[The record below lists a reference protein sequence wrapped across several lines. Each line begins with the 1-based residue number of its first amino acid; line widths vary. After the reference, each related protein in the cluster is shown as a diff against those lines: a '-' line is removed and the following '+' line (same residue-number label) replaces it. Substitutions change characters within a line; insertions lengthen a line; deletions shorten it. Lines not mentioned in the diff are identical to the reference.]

1 MKEAKFWKNESS
13 FLENEDDKIR
23 CLLCP
28 HRCLIKEGQSSRCL
42 SRKNIGGKLYSLNY
56 GKVLGAALDPIEKKP
71 LYRFYPSTYIFSVG
85 TFGCNFDCLFCQN
98 HSLVHSVPIE
108 EKTEKKPNN
117 YRDEVSPEELV
128 GAVLKTPSIG
138 IAFTYNEPTV
148 WYEYIKDVLPLAKE
162 KDLKTVLVTNGF
174 IEEEPLK
181 KILPMVDAMNIDLK
195 SFSPQFYTKVCKG
208 KIEPV
213 INTIKKAASE
223 IHLEVTCLVIEG
235 YNSGDDEMEALS
247 QMLSKIRPDIP
258 LHISAFYP
266 AYKMRDK
273 VPTKPETIRHLCKT
287 AQRNLKYV
295 YPGNI

>member
-1 MKEAKFWKNESS
+1 MKEAEFWKKESS

-71 LYRFYPSTYIFSVG
+71 LYRFYPSSYIFSVG

-117 YRDEVSPEELV
+117 YRDEVSPEELI

-174 IEEEPLK
+174 IEEEPLQG
-181 KILPMVDAMNIDLK
+181 ILPMVDAMNIDLK

-273 VPTKPETIRHLCKT
+273 VPTRPETIRHLCKT

>member
-1 MKEAKFWKNESS
+1 MKEAEFWKKESS

-42 SRKNIGGKLYSLNY
+42 SRKNMGGKLYSLNY

-117 YRDEVSPEELV
+117 YRDEVSPEELIE
-128 GAVLKTPSIG
+128 AVLKTPSIG

-174 IEEEPLK
+174 IEEAPLH

-273 VPTKPETIRHLCKT
+273 APTRPETIMHLCKT
-287 AQRNLKYV
+287 AQRNLKHV

>member
-1 MKEAKFWKNESS
+1 MKEAEFWKNESS

-71 LYRFYPSTYIFSVG
+71 LYRFYPSSYIFSVG

-117 YRDEVSPEELV
+117 YRDEVSPEELI

-174 IEEEPLK
+174 IEEEPLH

-273 VPTKPETIRHLCKT
+273 LPTKPETIRHLCKT

>member
-1 MKEAKFWKNESS
+1 MKEAEFWKNESS
-13 FLENEDDKIR
+13 FLENEDDKVR

-71 LYRFYPSTYIFSVG
+71 LYRFYPSSYIFSVG

-98 HSLVHSVPIE
+98 HFLVHSVPKKIE
-108 EKTEKKPNN
+108 EKTNN
-117 YRDEVSPEELV
+117 YREEVSPEELI

-148 WYEYIKDVLPLAKE
+148 WYEYIKDVLPIAKE

-174 IEEEPLK
+174 IEEEPLHG
-181 KILPMVDAMNIDLK
+181 ILPMVDAMNIDLK

-213 INTIKKAASE
+213 INTIKKAASQ

-247 QMLSKIRPDIP
+247 QMISKIRPDIP

-273 VPTKPETIRHLCKT
+273 APTRPETIRHLCKT

>member
-1 MKEAKFWKNESS
+1 MKEAEFWKNESS

-42 SRKNIGGKLYSLNY
+42 SRKNMGGKLYSLNY

-98 HSLVHSVPIE
+98 HSLVHSVPKKIE
-108 EKTEKKPNN
+108 EKTNN
-117 YRDEVSPEELV
+117 YRDEVSPEELI

-174 IEEEPLK
+174 IEEEPLQG
-181 KILPMVDAMNIDLK
+181 ILPMVDAMNIDLK
-195 SFSPQFYTKVCKG
+195 SFFPQFYTKVCKG

-273 VPTKPETIRHLCKT
+273 APTRPETIRRLCKT

>member
-1 MKEAKFWKNESS
+1 MKEAEFWKKESS

-42 SRKNIGGKLYSLNY
+42 SRKNMGGKLYSLNY

-117 YRDEVSPEELV
+117 YRDEVSPEELIE
-128 GAVLKTPSIG
+128 AVLKTPSIG

-174 IEEEPLK
+174 IEEEPLH

-213 INTIKKAASE
+213 INTIKRASSQ
-223 IHLEVTCLVIEG
+223 IHVEVTCLVIEG
-235 YNSGDDEMEALS
+235 YNSGDDEIDALS

-273 VPTKPETIRHLCKT
+273 PPTRPETIKHLCKT

>member
-1 MKEAKFWKNESS
+1 MKEAEFWKKESS

-71 LYRFYPSTYIFSVG
+71 LYRFYPSSYIFSVG

-117 YRDEVSPEELV
+117 YRDEVSPEELI

-174 IEEEPLK
+174 IEEEPLHG
-181 KILPMVDAMNIDLK
+181 ILPMVDAMNIDLK

-213 INTIKKAASE
+213 INTIKRAASE
-223 IHLEVTCLVIEG
+223 IHVEVTCLVIEG

-273 VPTKPETIRHLCKT
+273 VPTRPETIRHLCKT

>member
-1 MKEAKFWKNESS
+1 MKEAEFWKKESS

-28 HRCLIKEGQSSRCL
+28 HRCIIKEGQISRCL
-42 SRKNIGGKLYSLNY
+42 SRKNMGGKLYSLNY
-56 GKVLGAALDPIEKKP
+56 GKVLGVALDPIEKKP

-117 YRDEVSPEELV
+117 YRDEVSPEELI

-174 IEEEPLK
+174 IEEEPLH

-195 SFSPQFYTKVCKG
+195 SFSPQFYTNVCKG

-213 INTIKKAASE
+213 INTIKKAASQ
-223 IHLEVTCLVIEG
+223 IHVEVTCLVIEG

-247 QMLSKIRPDIP
+247 QMISKIRPDIP

-273 VPTKPETIRHLCKT
+273 APTRPETIRHLYKT

>member
-1 MKEAKFWKNESS
+1 MKEAEFWKKESS

-71 LYRFYPSTYIFSVG
+71 LSRFYPSTYIFSVG

-98 HSLVHSVPIE
+98 HSLVHSVPKKIE
-108 EKTEKKPNN
+108 EKTNN
-117 YRDEVSPEELV
+117 YQDEVSPEELI

-181 KILPMVDAMNIDLK
+181 KILPMIDAMNIDLK

-213 INTIKKAASE
+213 INTIKKAASQ

-273 VPTKPETIRHLCKT
+273 TPTMPETIRHLCKT

>member
-1 MKEAKFWKNESS
+1 MKEAEFWKNESS

-71 LYRFYPSTYIFSVG
+71 LYRFYPSSYIFSVG

-117 YRDEVSPEELV
+117 YRDEVSPEELI

-174 IEEEPLK
+174 IEEEPLHG
-181 KILPMVDAMNIDLK
+181 ILPMVDAMNIDLK

-213 INTIKKAASE
+213 INTIKRAASE
-223 IHLEVTCLVIEG
+223 IHVEVTCLVIEG

-266 AYKMRDK
+266 AYKMKDK
-273 VPTKPETIRHLCKT
+273 APTRPETIRHLCKT

>member
-1 MKEAKFWKNESS
+1 MKEAEFWKNESS

-71 LYRFYPSTYIFSVG
+71 LYRFYPSSYIFSVG

-117 YRDEVSPEELV
+117 YRDEVSPEELI

-181 KILPMVDAMNIDLK
+181 KILPMIDAMNIDLK

-213 INTIKKAASE
+213 INTITKAASQ
-223 IHLEVTCLVIEG
+223 IHVEVTCLVIEG

-247 QMLSKIRPDIP
+247 QMISKIRPDIP

-273 VPTKPETIRHLCKT
+273 APTRPETIRHLCKT

>member
-1 MKEAKFWKNESS
+1 MKEAEFWKNESS
-13 FLENEDDKIR
+13 FLENEDAKIR

-42 SRKNIGGKLYSLNY
+42 SRKDIGGKLYSLNY

-71 LYRFYPSTYIFSVG
+71 LYRFYPSSYIFSVG

-98 HSLVHSVPIE
+98 HSLVHSVPEKIE
-108 EKTEKKPNN
+108 EKTNN
-117 YRDEVSPEELV
+117 YRDEVSPEELI
-128 GAVLKTPSIG
+128 GAVLKMPSIG

-174 IEEEPLK
+174 IEEEPLHG
-181 KILPMVDAMNIDLK
+181 ILPMVDAMNIDLK

-223 IHLEVTCLVIEG
+223 IHVEVTCLVIEG

-273 VPTKPETIRHLCKT
+273 VPTRPETIRRLCKT

>member
-1 MKEAKFWKNESS
+1 MKEAEFWKKESS

-42 SRKNIGGKLYSLNY
+42 SRKNMGGKLYSLNY

-71 LYRFYPSTYIFSVG
+71 LYRFYPSSYIFSVG

-117 YRDEVSPEELV
+117 YRDEVSPEELI

-174 IEEEPLK
+174 IEEEPLHG
-181 KILPMVDAMNIDLK
+181 ILPMVDAMNIDLK

-213 INTIKKAASE
+213 INTIKKVASQ

-273 VPTKPETIRHLCKT
+273 VPTRPETIRHLCKI

>member
-1 MKEAKFWKNESS
+1 MKEAEFWKNESS

-71 LYRFYPSTYIFSVG
+71 LYRFYPSSYIFSVG

-98 HSLVHSVPIE
+98 HSLVHSVPKKI
-108 EKTEKKPNN
+108 EKKPNN
-117 YRDEVSPEELV
+117 YRDEVSPAELIR
-128 GAVLKTPSIG
+128 AVLKTPSIG

-213 INTIKKAASE
+213 INTIKKAASQL
-223 IHLEVTCLVIEG
+223 HVEVTCLVIEG

-273 VPTKPETIRHLCKT
+273 APTRPETIRHLCKT

>member
-1 MKEAKFWKNESS
+1 MKEAEFWKNESS

-71 LYRFYPSTYIFSVG
+71 LYRFYPSSYIFSVG

-117 YRDEVSPEELV
+117 YRDEVSPEELI

-174 IEEEPLK
+174 IEEEPLHG
-181 KILPMVDAMNIDLK
+181 ILPMVDAMNIDLK

-213 INTIKKAASE
+213 INTIKKAASQ

-235 YNSGDDEMEALS
+235 YNSSDGEMEALS

-266 AYKMRDK
+266 AYKMKDK
-273 VPTKPETIRHLCKT
+273 APTRPETIRHLCKT

>member
-1 MKEAKFWKNESS
+1 MKEAEFWKKESS
-13 FLENEDDKIR
+13 FLKNEDDKIR

-28 HRCLIKEGQSSRCL
+28 HRCLIKEGQISRCL

-71 LYRFYPSTYIFSVG
+71 LYHFYPSSYIFSVG

-98 HSLVHSVPIE
+98 HFLVHSVPIE

-117 YRDEVSPEELV
+117 YRDEVSPEELIE
-128 GAVLKTPSIG
+128 AVLKTPSIG

-162 KDLKTVLVTNGF
+162 KYLKTVLVTNGF
-174 IEEEPLK
+174 IEEEPLHG
-181 KILPMVDAMNIDLK
+181 ILPMVDAMNIDLK

-213 INTIKKAASE
+213 INTIKRAASE
-223 IHLEVTCLVIEG
+223 IHVEVTCLVIEG

-273 VPTKPETIRHLCKT
+273 PPTRPETIRHLCKT

>member
-1 MKEAKFWKNESS
+1 MKEAEFWKKESS

-71 LYRFYPSTYIFSVG
+71 LYRFYPSSYIFSVG

-117 YRDEVSPEELV
+117 YRDEVSPEELI

-174 IEEEPLK
+174 IEEEPLQG
-181 KILPMVDAMNIDLK
+181 ILPMVDAMNIDLK

-273 VPTKPETIRHLCKT
+273 LPTKPETIRHLCKT

>member
-1 MKEAKFWKNESS
+1 MKEAEFWKNESS
-13 FLENEDDKIR
+13 FLKNEDDKIR

-71 LYRFYPSTYIFSVG
+71 LYHFYPSSYIFSVG

-108 EKTEKKPNN
+108 EKIEKKPNN
-117 YRDEVSPEELV
+117 YRDEVSPEELI

-174 IEEEPLK
+174 IEEEPLH

-195 SFSPQFYTKVCKG
+195 SFSPQFYTNVCKG

-223 IHLEVTCLVIEG
+223 IHVEVTCLVIEG
-235 YNSGDDEMEALS
+235 YNSGEDEMEALS
-247 QMLSKIRPDIP
+247 QMLAKIRPDIP

-273 VPTKPETIRHLCKT
+273 TPTRPETIRHLCKT

>member
-1 MKEAKFWKNESS
+1 MKEAEFWKNEPS
-13 FLENEDDKIR
+13 FSKNEDDKIR

-42 SRKNIGGKLYSLNY
+42 SRKNMGGKLYSLNY

-71 LYRFYPSTYIFSVG
+71 LYRFYPSSYIFSVG

-98 HSLVHSVPIE
+98 HSLVHSVPKKIE
-108 EKTEKKPNN
+108 EKTDN
-117 YRDEVSPEELV
+117 YRDEVSPEELI
-128 GAVLKTPSIG
+128 GAVFKTPSIG

-174 IEEEPLK
+174 IEEEPLH

-195 SFSPQFYTKVCKG
+195 SFSPQFYTNVCKG

-235 YNSGDDEMEALS
+235 YNSGDDEIDALS

-273 VPTKPETIRHLCKT
+273 APTRPETIRHLCKT

>member
-1 MKEAKFWKNESS
+1 MKEAEFWKKESS
-13 FLENEDDKIR
+13 FLKNEDNKIR

-42 SRKNIGGKLYSLNY
+42 SRKNMGGKLYSLNY

-117 YRDEVSPEELV
+117 YRDEVSPEELI

-174 IEEEPLK
+174 IEEEPLH

-223 IHLEVTCLVIEG
+223 IHVEVTCLVIEG

-273 VPTKPETIRHLCKT
+273 PPTRPETIKHLCKT

>member
-1 MKEAKFWKNESS
+1 MKEAEFWKKESS

-42 SRKNIGGKLYSLNY
+42 SRKNMGGKLYSLNY

-71 LYRFYPSTYIFSVG
+71 LYHFYPSTYIFSVG

-117 YRDEVSPEELV
+117 YRDEVSPEELI

-138 IAFTYNEPTV
+138 IAFTYNEPTI

-174 IEEEPLK
+174 IEEEPLH

-235 YNSGDDEMEALS
+235 YNSGDDEMEDLS
-247 QMLSKIRPDIP
+247 QRLSKIRPDIP

-273 VPTKPETIRHLCKT
+273 PPTRPETIKHLCKT

>member
-1 MKEAKFWKNESS
+1 MKEAEFWKKESS

-71 LYRFYPSTYIFSVG
+71 LYRFYPSSYIFSVG

-98 HSLVHSVPIE
+98 HSLVHSVPEKIE
-108 EKTEKKPNN
+108 EKTNN
-117 YRDEVSPEELV
+117 YRDEVSPEELI
-128 GAVLKTPSIG
+128 GAVLKMPSIG

-223 IHLEVTCLVIEG
+223 IHVEVTCLVIEG

-273 VPTKPETIRHLCKT
+273 VPTRPETIRRLCKT

>member
-1 MKEAKFWKNESS
+1 MKEAEFWKKESS

-42 SRKNIGGKLYSLNY
+42 SRKNMGGKLYSLNY

-71 LYRFYPSTYIFSVG
+71 LYHFYPSTYIFSVG

-98 HSLVHSVPIE
+98 HSLVHSVSIE

-117 YRDEVSPEELV
+117 YRDEVSPEELI

-174 IEEEPLK
+174 IKEEPLH

-195 SFSPQFYTKVCKG
+195 SFSPQFYTKICKG

-213 INTIKKAASE
+213 INTIKRAASQ
-223 IHLEVTCLVIEG
+223 IHVEVTCLVIEG
-235 YNSGDDEMEALS
+235 YNSGDDEIDALS

-273 VPTKPETIRHLCKT
+273 PPTRPETIKHLCKT

>member
-1 MKEAKFWKNESS
+1 MKEAEFWKNESS

-108 EKTEKKPNN
+108 EKTEKKTNN
-117 YRDEVSPEELV
+117 YRDEVSPEELI

-174 IEEEPLK
+174 IEEEPLHG
-181 KILPMVDAMNIDLK
+181 ILPMVDAMNIDLK

-213 INTIKKAASE
+213 INTIKKAASQ

-235 YNSGDDEMEALS
+235 YNSSDGEMEALS

-266 AYKMRDK
+266 AYKMKDK
-273 VPTKPETIRHLCKT
+273 APTRPETIRHLCKT

>member
-1 MKEAKFWKNESS
+1 MKEAEFWKKESS

-42 SRKNIGGKLYSLNY
+42 SRKNMGGKLYSLNY

-98 HSLVHSVPIE
+98 HFLVHSVPIE

-117 YRDEVSPEELV
+117 YRDEVSPEELI

-138 IAFTYNEPTV
+138 IAFTYNEPTI

-174 IEEEPLK
+174 IEEEPLH

-213 INTIKKAASE
+213 INTIKKAAPQ
-223 IHLEVTCLVIEG
+223 IHVEVTCLVIEG
-235 YNSGDDEMEALS
+235 YNSGDDEIDALS

-266 AYKMRDK
+266 AYKIRDK
-273 VPTKPETIRHLCKT
+273 PPTRPETIRHLCKT

>member
-1 MKEAKFWKNESS
+1 MKEAEFWKKESS

-71 LYRFYPSTYIFSVG
+71 LYRFYPSSYIFSVG

-117 YRDEVSPEELV
+117 YRDEVSPEELI

-181 KILPMVDAMNIDLK
+181 KMLPMVDAMNIDLK

-213 INTIKKAASE
+213 INTIKRAASQ
-223 IHLEVTCLVIEG
+223 IHVEVTCLVIEG

-273 VPTKPETIRHLCKT
+273 VPTRPETIRHLCKT

>member
-1 MKEAKFWKNESS
+1 MKEAEFWKKESS

-71 LYRFYPSTYIFSVG
+71 LYRFYPSSYIFSVG

-117 YRDEVSPEELV
+117 YRDEVSPEELI

-174 IEEEPLK
+174 IEEEPLQG
-181 KILPMVDAMNIDLK
+181 ILPMVDAMNIDLK

-235 YNSGDDEMEALS
+235 YNSGDDEIDALS

-273 VPTKPETIRHLCKT
+273 APTRPETIRHLCKT

>member
-1 MKEAKFWKNESS
+1 MKEAEFWKKESS

-28 HRCLIKEGQSSRCL
+28 HRCIIKEGQSSRCL
-42 SRKNIGGKLYSLNY
+42 SRKNIDGKLYSLNY

-108 EKTEKKPNN
+108 EKTEKKTNN
-117 YRDEVSPEELV
+117 YRDEVSPEELI
-128 GAVLKTPSIG
+128 GAVLKTPSMG

-174 IEEEPLK
+174 IEEEPLHG
-181 KILPMVDAMNIDLK
+181 ILPMVDAMNIDLK

-223 IHLEVTCLVIEG
+223 IHVEVTCLVIEG

-273 VPTKPETIRHLCKT
+273 APTRPETIRHLCKT

>member
-1 MKEAKFWKNESS
+1 MKEAEFWKNESS

-71 LYRFYPSTYIFSVG
+71 LYHFYPSTYIFSVG

-98 HSLVHSVPIE
+98 HSLVHSVSKKIE
-108 EKTEKKPNN
+108 EKTNN
-117 YRDEVSPEELV
+117 YRDEVSPEELIGV
-128 GAVLKTPSIG
+128 VLKTPSIG

-148 WYEYIKDVLPLAKE
+148 WYEYIKDVLPIAKE
-162 KDLKTVLVTNGF
+162 KNLKTVLVTNGF

-181 KILPMVDAMNIDLK
+181 KILPMIDAMNIDLK

-213 INTIKKAASE
+213 INTIKKAASQ

-247 QMLSKIRPDIP
+247 QMISKIRPDIP

-273 VPTKPETIRHLCKT
+273 APTRPETIRHLCKT

>member
-1 MKEAKFWKNESS
+1 MKEAEFWKNESS

-71 LYRFYPSTYIFSVG
+71 LYHFYPSSYIFSVG

-108 EKTEKKPNN
+108 EKIEKKPNN
-117 YRDEVSPEELV
+117 YRDEVSPEELI

-174 IEEEPLK
+174 IEEEPLH

-213 INTIKKAASE
+213 INTIKKAASQ
-223 IHLEVTCLVIEG
+223 IHVEVTCLVIEG

-273 VPTKPETIRHLCKT
+273 APTRPETIRHLCKI

>member
-1 MKEAKFWKNESS
+1 MKEAEFWKNESS

-71 LYRFYPSTYIFSVG
+71 LYRFYPSSYIFSVG

-117 YRDEVSPEELV
+117 YRDEVSPEELI

-162 KDLKTVLVTNGF
+162 KNLKTVLVTNGF
-174 IEEEPLK
+174 IEEEPLH

-273 VPTKPETIRHLCKT
+273 LPTKPETIRHLCKT

>member
-1 MKEAKFWKNESS
+1 MKEAEFWKKESS

-42 SRKNIGGKLYSLNY
+42 SRKNMDGKLYSLNY

-71 LYRFYPSTYIFSVG
+71 LYRFYPSSYIFSVG

-98 HSLVHSVPIE
+98 HSLVHSVPKKIE
-108 EKTEKKPNN
+108 EKTSN
-117 YRDEVSPEELV
+117 YRDEVSPEELI

-174 IEEEPLK
+174 IEEEPLHG
-181 KILPMVDAMNIDLK
+181 ILPMVDAMNIDLK

-213 INTIKKAASE
+213 INTIKKAASQ

-273 VPTKPETIRHLCKT
+273 LPTKPETIRHLCKT

-295 YPGNI
+295 YSGNI

>member
-1 MKEAKFWKNESS
+1 MKEAEFWKKESS

-42 SRKNIGGKLYSLNY
+42 SRKNMGGKLYSLNY

-71 LYRFYPSTYIFSVG
+71 LYRFYPSSYIFSVG

-98 HSLVHSVPIE
+98 HSLVHSVPEKIE
-108 EKTEKKPNN
+108 EKTNN
-117 YRDEVSPEELV
+117 YRDEVSPEELI

-174 IEEEPLK
+174 IEEEPLHG
-181 KILPMVDAMNIDLK
+181 ILPMVDAMNIDLK

-213 INTIKKAASE
+213 TNTIKKAASQ

-273 VPTKPETIRHLCKT
+273 PPTRPETIKHLCKT

>member
-1 MKEAKFWKNESS
+1 MKEAEFWKKESS

-71 LYRFYPSTYIFSVG
+71 LYRFYPSSYIFSVG

-117 YRDEVSPEELV
+117 YRDEVSPEELI

-174 IEEEPLK
+174 IEEEPLQG
-181 KILPMVDAMNIDLK
+181 ILPMVDAMNIDLK

-235 YNSGDDEMEALS
+235 YNSGDNEMEALS

-273 VPTKPETIRHLCKT
+273 VPTRPETIRHLCKT

>member
-1 MKEAKFWKNESS
+1 MKEAEFWKNESS

-71 LYRFYPSTYIFSVG
+71 LYRFYPSSYIFSVG

-117 YRDEVSPEELV
+117 YRDEVSPEELI

-174 IEEEPLK
+174 IEEEPLH

-273 VPTKPETIRHLCKT
+273 VPTRPETIRHLCKT

>member
-1 MKEAKFWKNESS
+1 MKEAEFWKKESS

-28 HRCLIKEGQSSRCL
+28 HRCIIKEGQISRCL
-42 SRKNIGGKLYSLNY
+42 SRKNMGGKLYSLNY
-56 GKVLGAALDPIEKKP
+56 GKVLGVALDPIEKKP
-71 LYRFYPSTYIFSVG
+71 LYRFYPSTCIFSVG

-117 YRDEVSPEELV
+117 YRDEVSPEELI

-174 IEEEPLK
+174 IEEEPLH

-195 SFSPQFYTKVCKG
+195 SFSPQFYTNVCKG

-213 INTIKKAASE
+213 INTIKKAASQ

-247 QMLSKIRPDIP
+247 QMISKIRPDIP

-273 VPTKPETIRHLCKT
+273 APTRPETIRHLYKT

>member
-1 MKEAKFWKNESS
+1 MKEAEFWKNESS

-71 LYRFYPSTYIFSVG
+71 LYRFYPSSYIFSVG

-117 YRDEVSPEELV
+117 YRDEVSPEELI

-174 IEEEPLK
+174 IEEEPLHG
-181 KILPMVDAMNIDLK
+181 ILPMVDAMNIDLK

-208 KIEPV
+208 KTEPV

-223 IHLEVTCLVIEG
+223 IHVEVTCLVIEG
-235 YNSGDDEMEALS
+235 YNSGEDEMEALS

-273 VPTKPETIRHLCKT
+273 APTRPETIRHLCKI